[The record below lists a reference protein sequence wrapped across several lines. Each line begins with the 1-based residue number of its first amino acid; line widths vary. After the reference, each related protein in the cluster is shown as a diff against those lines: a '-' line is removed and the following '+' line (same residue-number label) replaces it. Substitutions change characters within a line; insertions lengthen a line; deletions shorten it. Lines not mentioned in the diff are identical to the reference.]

1 MKKKKR
7 KNDKNPIPNNLSLF
21 DHLVMSISTSSFHQ
35 EKEAHPG
42 KKQKMSDGSEAAED
56 MDLGEQNKNC
66 DNCGKI
72 GDHRTEDCRSGIYG
86 RSRKYDQN
94 TIRFR
99 NLSEDTHRDQLG
111 WLCSNYGTVARAA
124 GPEIKG
130 MKDQGLVAFENK
142 KDAQIAIQK
151 LNGSTYKGR
160 VITVEWA
167 LKDNAPDIQETKC
180 RYCGKIDEHSDKHC
194 PLVVFN
200 PTIGKYVHSTLHFRN
215 FAGDTDRSDI
225 SWLCRNFGE
234 LACVFEPGLY
244 FEGDQGLAVAFENK
258 EDAQKAIQKLNGLLY
273 KGRVITVEWAKE
285 KN

>member
-1 MKKKKR
+1 
-7 KNDKNPIPNNLSLF
+7 
-21 DHLVMSISTSSFHQ
+21 MSISTSSFHQ
-35 EKEAHPG
+35 EKEAHIG
-42 KKQKMSDGSEAAED
+42 KKQKMGDGSEAAED
-56 MDLGEQNKNC
+56 MDLGEQTKNC

-72 GDHRTEDCRSGIYG
+72 GDHWTKDCRSGIYG

-99 NLSEDTHRDQLG
+99 NLSEDTHRDQLY

-142 KDAQIAIQK
+142 KDAQMAIEK

-160 VITVEWA
+160 EENVPN
-167 LKDNAPDIQETKC
+167 LQENKC
-180 RYCGKIDEHSDKHC
+180 RHCGKIGEHWDKHC

-234 LACVFEPGLY
+234 VACVFEPGMY
-244 FEGDQGLAVAFENK
+244 FEGDVGLAVAFENK

-273 KGRVITVEWAKE
+273 KGRVITVEWAKK

>member
-1 MKKKKR
+1 M
-7 KNDKNPIPNNLSLF
+7 D
-21 DHLVMSISTSSFHQ
+21 Q
-35 EKEAHPG
+35 
-42 KKQKMSDGSEAAED
+42 GSEAAE
-56 MDLGEQNKNC
+56 GEQNKNLEGHTC

-72 GDHRTEDCRSGIYG
+72 GDHWTKDCRSGIYG

-99 NLSEDTHRDQLG
+99 NLSEDTHRDQLDC
-111 WLCSNYGTVARAA
+111 LCSNYGTVARSA

-142 KDAQIAIQK
+142 KDAQMAIEK

-160 VITVEWA
+160 IITVEWA
-167 LKDNAPDIQETKC
+167 LKENAPDLQENKC
-180 RYCGKIDEHSDKHC
+180 RHF
-194 PLVVFN
+194 FN

-215 FAGDTDRSDI
+215 FAGNTDRLDI

-234 LACVFEPGLY
+234 VACVFEPGLY
-244 FEGDQGLAVAFENK
+244 FEGDLGLAVSFENK
-258 EDAQKAIQKLNGLLY
+258 EDAQKAIGKLNGLLY
-273 KGRVITVEWAKE
+273 KGRVITVEWAKT